1 MSIER
6 VERQVAAV
14 DSAFCAKRFFA
25 QIPLTRLKKN
35 KFPYMW
41 RDAYREIIESM
52 FLQADSFE
60 VLLLGIKSAEVES
73 LSFFLSRDC
82 F

>member
-1 MSIER
+1 
-6 VERQVAAV
+6 
-14 DSAFCAKRFFA
+14 
-25 QIPLTRLKKN
+25 
-35 KFPYMW
+35 MW

-82 F
+82 CWVAELRKAVISLTVVLY